1 MSSGLSISENISI
14 TESNIKK
21 LQEQIVAINTE
32 IVRLEGGLRVFKNMQ
47 DLGIEQI
54 PIPKDQV
61 DNTEVI
67 DTLDWPTS
75 KSAHKSHS
83 RSRSHSIQHSSWY
96 CPLLLIHVKSCS
108 PELYM

>member
-14 TESNIKK
+14 TETNIKK

-75 KSAHKSHS
+75 KSVHKSHS
-83 RSRSHSIQHSSWY
+83 RSRPHSTLYSPWW
-96 CPLLLIHVKSCS
+96 CPLLLIHVKSCF
-108 PELYM
+108 PEFYM

>member
-67 DTLDWPTS
+67 DTLD
-75 KSAHKSHS
+75 
-83 RSRSHSIQHSSWY
+83 
-96 CPLLLIHVKSCS
+96 
-108 PELYM
+108 

>member
-14 TESNIKK
+14 TETNIKK

-67 DTLDWPTS
+67 DTLD
-75 KSAHKSHS
+75 
-83 RSRSHSIQHSSWY
+83 
-96 CPLLLIHVKSCS
+96 
-108 PELYM
+108 